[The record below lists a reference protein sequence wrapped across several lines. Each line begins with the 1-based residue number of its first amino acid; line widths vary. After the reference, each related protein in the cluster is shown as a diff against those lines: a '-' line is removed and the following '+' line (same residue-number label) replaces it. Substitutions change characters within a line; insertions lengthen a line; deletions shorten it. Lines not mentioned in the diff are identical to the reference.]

1 MAVVRSRPELYRW
14 RRFNQPAS
22 RQKPQFDA
30 DSIEHWIKRVE
41 QASEFAVSEAF
52 SLKRASYSHG
62 LHGPVLDLETTE
74 QLLDHDEAYVEA
86 QELLNDW
93 MNSKLKLEL
102 ASDEDN
108 DVQNSAPNSVP
119 LQEPVA
125 GFQKYKKFDDFYGYL
140 EQEVEGTT
148 VQDFLQHLLQ
158 SEIVNSGILEG
169 LKTKA
174 VREKKEPRDIR
185 INMELRHKQVKENR
199 LKRQK
204 ELELLKQEKALKKLA
219 MSEAQKQ
226 LQEET
231 KRKALKAKKEEAAI
245 QKQMVI
251 LRKELGE
258 KRHLMEEARKMERKR
273 HNLKKIQTLIE
284 VGLPPAELTY
294 LNCDNEEQ
302 KEEEQAKKQELL
314 SKVNTADQVCLRKYF
329 SAWYKF
335 ILDLRIK
342 MGKARALADWKCQL
356 KILRA
361 WRDYSWSH
369 KLEKETQKMEN
380 QLRDQNRKNQLA
392 IEFNRKCILRHFFA
406 EWQCWSRLEME
417 KRELEAKKEKMRRK
431 MAKLLE
437 EVSLGQPTSDFSRP
451 TNKILETE
459 VTQDKPAS
467 DTEVNS
473 IEVNQLTEVPFVQNN
488 PTIAKSERENS
499 CSPGTSKKWNLHSPS
514 QPKCPWQITRKH
526 AALNLQDHARFGN
539 ETKHSLQHLDLS
551 KQKKSSTILGPLEQQ
566 RLIEEQQQQLQEQQE
581 LIHKLQGLQR
591 PHTAWEEVEQTTT
604 ATTALNID
612 TPKIKEEKQ
621 MRENQSNYKNTKSV
635 RSEVQQPVTHKRRT
649 LKALVTPHP
658 LLRAMEER
666 AVQRAE
672 RRKQLEEAK
681 KKREDEKL
689 AEMQA
694 KEEER
699 ERQEAAE
706 KEAKLEKRREE
717 KKLQQM
723 KELEKQRRLERE
735 QQLLSKAEDHYIKV
749 LLKQGLKAWKRLT
762 EQSEENMV
770 MAQSHHCT
778 TLQQKCLLAWLHH
791 MQEIHS
797 RKIAQA
803 EGLHCSQLLRRSFRC
818 WIKYKDY
825 TLTLE
830 ESASKMHET
839 TLKKKLFGSWF
850 DLVNEEK
857 SILWAKQ
864 KTADQYFNRRMILL
878 AFRAWQ
884 QYPDQMKEERKKE
897 ERLEKLRKR
906 VSEIL
911 PDFQA

>member
-1 MAVVRSRPELYRW
+1 MAIVRSRPELYRW

-30 DSIEHWIKRVE
+30 DNIEHWIKRVE

-52 SLKRASYSHG
+52 SLKKTSHSHG
-62 LHGPVLDLETTE
+62 FHGPVLDLETTD

-108 DVQNSAPNSVP
+108 DVQNSASNSVP

-140 EQEVEGTT
+140 EQEVESTT

-158 SEIVNSGILEG
+158 SEIVNSGILED
-169 LKTKA
+169 LKTKGI
-174 VREKKEPRDIR
+174 REKKEPRDLR

-199 LKRQK
+199 LKKQK

-219 MSEAQKQ
+219 VSEAQKQ
-226 LQEET
+226 LQEEM
-231 KRKALKAKKEEAAI
+231 KRKDLKAKKEEEEI
-245 QKQMVI
+245 KKQMVI

-258 KRHLMEEARKMERKR
+258 KRYLMEEARKMERKR
-273 HNLKKIQTLIE
+273 HNLKKIQSLIE
-284 VGLPPAELTY
+284 VGLPLADLIC
-294 LNCDNEEQ
+294 LNCDNERQ
-302 KEEEQAKKQELL
+302 KKEEQDKQLELL
-314 SKVNTADQVCLRKYF
+314 SKVNTADQKCLRKYF

-417 KRELEAKKEKMRRK
+417 KRDLEAKKEKMKRK
-431 MAKLLE
+431 MATLLE
-437 EVSLGQPTSDFSRP
+437 EVSLGQLTSDFSRP
-451 TNKILETE
+451 TNKIHETE

-467 DTEVNS
+467 DTEINQ
-473 IEVNQLTEVPFVQNN
+473 IEVNKLTEVPFVQNN

-499 CSPGTSKKWNLHSPS
+499 YSPGTSKKCNLHSPN
-514 QPKCPWQITRKH
+514 QPKWPWQITRKH
-526 AALNLQDHARFGN
+526 AAFNLQDHARFGN
-539 ETKHSLQHLDLS
+539 QTKHSLQHLDLS
-551 KQKKSSTILGPLEQQ
+551 KQKKSSAILAPLEQQ

-581 LIHKLQGLQR
+581 LIRKLQGLQR
-591 PHTAWEEVEQTTT
+591 LHTAWEEVEQTTT
-604 ATTALNID
+604 ATTILNIN
-612 TPKIKEEKQ
+612 TPKIKKEKQ
-621 MRENQSNYKNTKSV
+621 LRENQSNYKNIKPE
-635 RSEVQQPVTHKRRT
+635 RSDVQQPVTQKRRI

-672 RRKQLEEAK
+672 RRRQLEEAK
-681 KKREDEKL
+681 QKREDEKL

-717 KKLQQM
+717 KRLQQI
-723 KELEKQRRLERE
+723 KELEKQKRLERE

-749 LLKQGLKAWKRLT
+749 LLKQGLKAWKSLT

-770 MAQSHHCT
+770 MAQRHHFT
-778 TLQQKCLLAWLHH
+778 RLQQKCLLAWLHH
-791 MQEIHS
+791 TQEIQS
-797 RKIAQA
+797 RKIGQA
-803 EGLHCSQLLRRSFRC
+803 EDLYCSQLLRRSFRS

-825 TLTLE
+825 IFTLE
-830 ESASKMHET
+830 ESASKVHET
-839 TLKKKLFGSWF
+839 ALKKKLFGSWF

-878 AFRAWQ
+878 AFSAWQ
-884 QYPDQMKEERKKE
+884 QFPAQMKEERKKE

-911 PDFQA
+911 PNFQA

>member
-1 MAVVRSRPELYRW
+1 MTAFAPKRTAYALCLRRRSSVVGSALRKGLRLPTRTARVTSAVRGEEKIEESERKSRSLFLAFSMAIVRSRPELYRW

-30 DSIEHWIKRVE
+30 DNIEHWIKRVE

-52 SLKRASYSHG
+52 SLKKTSHSHG
-62 LHGPVLDLETTE
+62 FHGPVLDLETTD

-140 EQEVEGTT
+140 EQEVESTT

-158 SEIVNSGILEG
+158 SEIVNSGILED
-169 LKTKA
+169 LKTKGI
-174 VREKKEPRDIR
+174 REKKKPRDLR

-199 LKRQK
+199 LKKQK

-219 MSEAQKQ
+219 VSEAQKQ
-226 LQEET
+226 LQEEM
-231 KRKALKAKKEEAAI
+231 KRKDLKAKKEEEEI
-245 QKQMVI
+245 KKQMVI

-258 KRHLMEEARKMERKR
+258 KRYLMEEARKMERKR
-273 HNLKKIQTLIE
+273 HNLKKIQSLIE
-284 VGLPPAELTY
+284 VGLPLADLIC
-294 LNCDNEEQ
+294 LNCDNERQKKGEQ
-302 KEEEQAKKQELL
+302 DKQLELL
-314 SKVNTADQVCLRKYF
+314 SKVNTADQKCLRKYF

-392 IEFNRKCILRHFFA
+392 IEFNRKSILRHFFA

-417 KRELEAKKEKMRRK
+417 KRDLETKKEKMKRK
-431 MAKLLE
+431 MARLLE
-437 EVSLGQPTSDFSRP
+437 E
-451 TNKILETE
+451 
-459 VTQDKPAS
+459 
-467 DTEVNS
+467 
-473 IEVNQLTEVPFVQNN
+473 
-488 PTIAKSERENS
+488 
-499 CSPGTSKKWNLHSPS
+499 
-514 QPKCPWQITRKH
+514 
-526 AALNLQDHARFGN
+526 
-539 ETKHSLQHLDLS
+539 
-551 KQKKSSTILGPLEQQ
+551 Q

-581 LIHKLQGLQR
+581 LIRKLQGLQR
-591 PHTAWEEVEQTTT
+591 LHTAWEEVEQTTT
-604 ATTALNID
+604 ATTVLNIN
-612 TPKIKEEKQ
+612 TLKIKKEKQ
-621 MRENQSNYKNTKSV
+621 LRENQSNYKNITPE
-635 RSEVQQPVTHKRRT
+635 RSDVQQPVTQKKRI

-666 AVQRAE
+666 AIQRAE
-672 RRKQLEEAK
+672 RRRQLEEAK
-681 KKREDEKL
+681 QKREDKKL

-717 KKLQQM
+717 KRLQQI
-723 KELEKQRRLERE
+723 KELEKQKRLERE
-735 QQLLSKAEDHYIKV
+735 QQLLSKAENHYIKI
-749 LLKQGLKAWKRLT
+749 LLKQGLKAWKSLI

-770 MAQSHHCT
+770 MAQRHHCT
-778 TLQQKCLLAWLHH
+778 RLQQKCLLAWLHH
-791 MQEIHS
+791 MQEIQS
-797 RKIAQA
+797 RKIGQA
-803 EGLHCSQLLRRSFRC
+803 EDLYCSQLLRRSFRS

-825 TLTLE
+825 ILILE
-830 ESASKMHET
+830 ESASKVHET
-839 TLKKKLFGSWF
+839 ALKKKLFGSWF

-884 QYPDQMKEERKKE
+884 QFPAQMKEERKKE

-911 PDFQA
+911 PNFQA

>member
-1 MAVVRSRPELYRW
+1 PLPCPPS
-14 RRFNQPAS
+14 
-22 RQKPQFDA
+22 
-30 DSIEHWIKRVE
+30 HRVE

-52 SLKRASYSHG
+52 SLKKASCSHG

-108 DVQNSAPNSVP
+108 DVQNSAPNPVS

-158 SEIVNSGILEG
+158 SEIVNSGILED
-169 LKTKA
+169 LKTKG
-174 VREKKEPRDIR
+174 VREEKEPKDLR
-185 INMELRHKQVKENR
+185 IKMELRHKQVKENR
-199 LKRQK
+199 LKQQK

-231 KRKALKAKKEEAAI
+231 MRKALKAKKEEAAI

-258 KRHLMEEARKMERKR
+258 KRHLMEE
-273 HNLKKIQTLIE
+273 KK
-284 VGLPPAELTY
+284 
-294 LNCDNEEQ
+294 
-302 KEEEQAKKQELL
+302 K
-314 SKVNTADQVCLRKYF
+314 VCLRKYF

-361 WRDYSWSH
+361 WRDYSWTH
-369 KLEKETQKMEN
+369 KLKKETQKMEN

-392 IEFNRKCILRHFFA
+392 IEFNRRCTLRHFFA
-406 EWQCWSRLEME
+406 EWQRWSRLEME

-437 EVSLGQPTSDFSRP
+437 EVSVGQLTSNFSRP
-451 TNKILETE
+451 TNKILEAE
-459 VTQDKPAS
+459 VTQDKPTS
-467 DTEVNS
+467 DTEVNC
-473 IEVNQLTEVPFVQNN
+473 IEVSQMTEVPFVQNN
-488 PTIAKSERENS
+488 PTIAKSERGHS
-499 CSPGTSKKWNLHSPS
+499 YSPGTSKKWNLHSPS
-514 QPKCPWQITRKH
+514 QPKWPWQITRKH
-526 AALNLQDHARFGN
+526 AALNLQDHARFGS

-551 KQKKSSTILGPLEQQ
+551 KQKKSSAILGPLEQQ

-581 LIHKLQGLQR
+581 LIRKLQGLQR
-591 PHTAWEEVEQTTT
+591 LHAAWEVEQTTT
-604 ATTALNID
+604 ATTALNIN
-612 TPKIKEEKQ
+612 TPKIKDKKQ
-621 MRENQSNYKNTKSV
+621 LRENQSNYKNTKPV
-635 RSEVQQPVTHKRRT
+635 RYDDDDGDDDDDDDDDDKNHCDF
-649 LKALVTPHP
+649 LVLFNLYLP
-658 LLRAMEER
+658 
-666 AVQRAE
+666 
-672 RRKQLEEAK
+672 K
-681 KKREDEKL
+681 

-699 ERQEAAE
+699 QRQEAAE

-717 KKLQQM
+717 KKLQQI

-735 QQLLSKAEDHYIKV
+735 QQLLSKAEDHYIKA
-749 LLKQGLKAWKRLT
+749 LLNQVLKAWKRLT
-762 EQSEENMV
+762 EQSKENMV
-770 MAQSHHCT
+770 MAQRHHHT
-778 TLQQKCLLAWLHH
+778 SLQQKCLLAWLHN

-803 EGLHCSQLLRRSFRC
+803 EGLHCSQLLRRSFRS
-818 WIKYKDY
+818 WIKDY
-825 TLTLE
+825 IFTLE
-830 ESASKMHET
+830 ESATKVHET

-850 DLVNEEK
+850 DLTNKEK
-857 SILWAKQ
+857 RILWAKQ
-864 KTADQYFNRRMILL
+864 KTADQYFNR
-878 AFRAWQ
+878 
-884 QYPDQMKEERKKE
+884 
-897 ERLEKLRKR
+897 
-906 VSEIL
+906 
-911 PDFQA
+911 